1 MSQNDP
7 QKRYESLSE
16 FEARRG
22 TIEDIF
28 VAVSAGREVPSGAEP
43 VEHPQ
48 RTQDAEAARIAAQ
61 AEADKNKT
69 WYDYGTSKPDFQEAA
84 QGSSARD
91 DTKGTAQGV
100 DSQQVKETGSRNN
113 MAPPDNAHN
122 VDRAAH
128 QNKMRSDDRRSRK
141 GMTDEGFNK
150 LLDELRADYKDKQQS
165 GQYDQSHDQDRGRD
179 NGLSR

>member
-100 DSQQVKETGSRNN
+100 DSQHFQLALLMWPARYCCGGC
-113 MAPPDNAHN
+113 AWPD
-122 VDRAAH
+122 R
-128 QNKMRSDDRRSRK
+128 Q
-141 GMTDEGFNK
+141 F
-150 LLDELRADYKDKQQS
+150 L
-165 GQYDQSHDQDRGRD
+165 
-179 NGLSR
+179 